1 MSTSSNEKNK
11 LTNRRD
17 FLKKGSLTAAALL
30 TGGLSSMT
38 ACSPENITKEK
49 QSDVPITSDE
59 VFEWQATTTWPP
71 NFPVLGEGVVKMA
84 KEIEILSAGR
94 LKITVFGG
102 GELVPALEAFE
113 AVSLGGVQMAHG
125 AAYYWAGR
133 LPASSFFTAVPFGM
147 NAQQMSAWLFYGGGL
162 ELWREL
168 YEPYNLIPFPCGNT
182 GVQMGGWFN
191 KEINT
196 PDDLKGLKMR
206 IPGLGGKVISA
217 AGGSAVTVAGGELY
231 TSLERGVV
239 DAAEWIGPYHD
250 YNMGFHRVSKYY
262 YYPGW
267 HEPGSVLELIVNK
280 KAFEK
285 LPLDLQE
292 IVKTAALKY
301 NSLILSEFEA
311 KNNFYLQK
319 ILTEAPNVELRQFPK
334 EVLDVL
340 KEKTIEI
347 LDEIAA
353 KDEFAGR
360 VYESFKIFKKQVK
373 KWGEVSEQSIVD
385 FL

>member
-1 MSTSSNEKNK
+1 MPNPSNKKNNF
-11 LTNRRD
+11 TNRRD

-30 TGGLSSMT
+30 TGGFS
-38 ACSPENITKEK
+38 ACSPESIIKEK
-49 QSDVPITSDE
+49 QSDVPLTSDE
-59 VFEWQATTTWPP
+59 IFEWQATTTWPP

-84 KEIEILSAGR
+84 KEIDILSAGR

-196 PDDLKGLKMR
+196 PNDLKGLKMR

-319 ILTEAPNVELRQFPK
+319 ILKEAPNVELRQFPK
-334 EVLDVL
+334 EVLDLL
-340 KEKTIEI
+340 KEKTTEI
-347 LDEIAA
+347 LDEIAS
-353 KDEFAGR
+353 KDEFTRR
-360 VYESFKIFKKQVK
+360 VYESFKTFKKQVK